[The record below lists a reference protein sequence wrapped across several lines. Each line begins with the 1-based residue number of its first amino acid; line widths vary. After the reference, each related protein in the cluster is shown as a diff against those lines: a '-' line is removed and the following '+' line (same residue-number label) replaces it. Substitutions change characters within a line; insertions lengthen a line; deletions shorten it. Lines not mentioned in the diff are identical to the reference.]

1 MAPEVLKGEI
11 YTLKADV
18 WSMGVVFYQMLFGK
32 CPFESKSIAM
42 LIKQLEVQNLYI
54 PDTPKISSATEDFL
68 RRVLVKDYN
77 QRVSWEDIFSCY
89 HITDQGEIINKK

>member
-18 WSMGVVFYQMLFGK
+18 WSMGVVFYQMLYGK

-42 LIKQLEVQNLYI
+42 LIKQL
-54 PDTPKISSATEDFL
+54 
-68 RRVLVKDYN
+68 
-77 QRVSWEDIFSCY
+77 
-89 HITDQGEIINKK
+89 